1 MITTIEVPHLAEGQK
16 INDFKKVFL
25 ASTATLKPEQRLA
38 CLPLYIH
45 RTQGERKLAHTA
57 AAKATVDLA
66 FKFLEDI
73 IDGSPC
79 VFTESA
85 KFFNMKPENLSVD
98 CIRSY
103 FFELQE
109 VAVRAEM
116 SNVAFMK
123 RFLTNIPGG
132 KKFYVD
138 NEADIKADKLDTD
151 EKVTNFFKKILP
163 KLKKKFESDTVSP
176 TIKEEPFVFPIDR
189 RNDKA
194 EDIPEWAW
202 ELKEEVNNIRTR
214 MQSNESGFGDDD
226 QTASNRGGD
235 QVFAFNKSSGDKKAY
250 NRSKACRICNK
261 MGHWQKSCYKRICNK
276 CNGTGHDA
284 DICPSNKSGTSQP
297 KSDSSSNRTQQR

>member
-25 ASTATLKPEQRLA
+25 ASTATLKADQRLA

-57 AAKATVDLA
+57 AAKTTVDIA

-79 VFTESA
+79 VFEESA
-85 KFFNMKPENLSVD
+85 KFFTLKPENLSVD

-132 KKFYVD
+132 KKLYDD
-138 NEADIKADKLDTD
+138 NKAKIKADQLDTD
-151 EKVTNFFKKILP
+151 DKVTNFFMTILP
-163 KLKKKFESDTVSP
+163 KLKKKFESDTASP
-176 TIKEEPFVFPIDR
+176 ATKEEPFVFPIDR

-194 EDIPEWAW
+194 KDMPEWAW
-202 ELKEEVNNIRTR
+202 ELKEEVNSIRAR
-214 MQSNESGFGDDD
+214 MQSNESGFEDDN
-226 QTASNRGGD
+226 QTASDRGGD
-235 QVFAFNKSSGDKKAY
+235 QVFAFNKTSGDKKAY
-250 NRSKACRICNK
+250 NRSKACRICGK
-261 MGHWQKSCYKRICNK
+261 MGHWQKSCYKRTCSTRVYT
-276 CNGTGHDA
+276 GT
-284 DICPSNKSGTSQP
+284 IL
-297 KSDSSSNRTQQR
+297 